1 MGRSV
6 EGMLRAAGFEAGRA
20 TDFTAGRPFGMSSV
34 CRCSSLIKTT
44 QDASYVLANIEIKRK
59 LK

>member
-20 TDFTAGRPFGMSSV
+20 TGFTAGRPFGMSSV

-44 QDASYVLANIEIKRK
+44 QDASYVLVKIEIKRK
-59 LK
+59 SK

>member
-1 MGRSV
+1 
-6 EGMLRAAGFEAGRA
+6 MLRAAGFVAGRA
-20 TDFTAGRPFGMSSV
+20 AGFTAGRPFGISSV

-44 QDASYVLANIEIKRK
+44 QDVMYVLANIEIKRK